1 MSPLLQRTPLS
12 SSQRSRWSTPSTG
25 GRVGRTWPCFLK
37 ALASEGVAVLMED
50 FTFVAGEEDTRVLV
64 EGLVVL
70 KATSD
75 DQKVHSVETDLEL
88 AQCLQRL
95 ESPTIRKSLKHL
107 DAASSDPTT
116 NPKPPTVIPLMLL
129 FQRDRPCEGRLKKTS
144 SGQEK
149 KKKIK

>member
-1 MSPLLQRTPLS
+1 MGLIASSTWAPPTAAARAAVTPPLQQTKE
-12 SSQRSRWSTPSTG
+12 
-25 GRVGRTWPCFLK
+25 V
-37 ALASEGVAVLMED
+37 ALAVQLQ
-50 FTFVAGEEDTRVLV
+50 
-64 EGLVVL
+64 
-70 KATSD
+70 ATSD

-88 AQCLQRL
+88 AQCPQRL
-95 ESPTIRKSLKHL
+95 ESPTTRKSMKHL

-129 FQRDRPCEGRLKKTS
+129 FQRDGPCEGRLKKTS